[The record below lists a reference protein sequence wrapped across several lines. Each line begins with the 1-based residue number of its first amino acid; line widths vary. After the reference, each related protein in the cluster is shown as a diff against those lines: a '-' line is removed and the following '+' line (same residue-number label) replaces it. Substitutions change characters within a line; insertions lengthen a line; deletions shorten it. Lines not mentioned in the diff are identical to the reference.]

1 MHIRPATEED
11 CDAIAAIWN
20 PIIRDSQAT
29 FNSQPKT
36 PAAIMADIQ
45 AKHTDGAA
53 FLVAVQGA
61 DFLGFATY
69 GQFRPSNGYRHTMEH
84 TVILAP
90 QSQRRGIGQ
99 KLMTQ
104 IEDHARNQ
112 GHHAMIAA
120 ISDTNSAAIAFHAG
134 LGYNKAGHLPQVG
147 RKFDCWFDLVL
158 MQKIL

>member
-61 DFLGFATY
+61 DFWAL
-69 GQFRPSNGYRHTMEH
+69 PHTASF
-84 TVILAP
+84 AP
-90 QSQRRGIGQ
+90 QTAIVTRWNTRSFWLR
-99 KLMTQ
+99 K
-104 IEDHARNQ
+104 ASV
-112 GHHAMIAA
+112 AA
-120 ISDTNSAAIAFHAG
+120 SVKS
-134 LGYNKAGHLPQVG
+134 
-147 RKFDCWFDLVL
+147 
-158 MQKIL
+158 